1 MLQQIEEQEGTRL
14 DLQQTFHSLQQEV
27 DVKTKKLKKL
37 FQRLQ
42 AVKREMGDAAEEFH
56 QQRRQLE
63 DSGAALRKELTLKTL
78 VIDSF
83 IPAPQLQS
91 LLARVEFADDGEGEG
106 WRLAAAVPVTLDRPV
121 SASGGRRPVSQYA
134 RRAGAAGGGTRFKV
148 RVRRGR

>member
-42 AVKREMGDAAEEFH
+42 AVKREIGDAAEEFH

-63 DSGAALRKELTLKTL
+63 DSGAALRKELKLKTL

-91 LLARVEFADDGEGEG
+91 LLARVQFSEDGEDG

-121 SASGGRRPVSQYA
+121 SAPGGRRPVSQYA

-148 RVRRGR
+148 RT